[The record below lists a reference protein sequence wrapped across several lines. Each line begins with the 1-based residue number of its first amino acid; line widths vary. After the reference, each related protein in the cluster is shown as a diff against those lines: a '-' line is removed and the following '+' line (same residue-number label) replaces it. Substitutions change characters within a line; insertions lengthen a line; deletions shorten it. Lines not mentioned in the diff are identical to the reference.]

1 MTTPRAG
8 SFHSLWRAHGPAV
21 PDVLLDV
28 VARGAFDR
36 LAASDATPPA
46 GAFALECG
54 LTPGLRAHLYLALR
68 GETELAAAG
77 LSTGLGHAYLR
88 YTRNDAG
95 EASVPLPLVPPGV
108 HATDAPRVAEA
119 LRALGVPPDTVART
133 QACLAAFP
141 PDATLDNIGWLDR
154 RPGQPMRCYVS
165 HLPLGCPPH
174 VQHLG
179 DAARALASLADR
191 CVATFD
197 IDAQGP
203 RPRWGLELLVSR
215 GNPDPATRWR
225 LMLDAL
231 HAQGLATDAARQAA
245 LAWPARLDAHATGGP
260 AKRGISHLC
269 LTLQDGRIRDARVF
283 LLAARQ
289 AA

>member
-1 MTTPRAG
+1 MTTPREGA
-8 SFHSLWRAHGPAV
+8 FHALWRAHGPDV
-21 PDVLLDV
+21 PEVLLDA

-36 LAASDATPPA
+36 LAASSDTPPA
-46 GAFALECG
+46 AAFALECG

-77 LSTGLGHAYLR
+77 LPGGLSHAYLR

-95 EASVPLPLVPPGV
+95 DASVPLPLVPPGV
-108 HATDAPRVAEA
+108 HAADTPRVAKA
-119 LRALGVPPDTVART
+119 LHALGVPPDTVARA

-174 VQHLG
+174 QRLG
-179 DAARALASLADR
+179 DTAQALASLADR

-215 GNPDPATRWR
+215 GNPDPAARWR

-231 HAQGLATDAARQAA
+231 RERGLATEAAAQAA
-245 LAWPARLDAHATGGP
+245 LAWPARLDGHANGGP

-269 LTLQDGRIRDARVF
+269 LTLQAGQVRDARVF

-289 AA
+289 AT